1 MYTFHSFN
9 IFSETALPRPPAVPQ
24 HHHSQAVMPW
34 QYLALALQRYYI
46 FLKNRP
52 IIHQKP
58 RICISIIYIF
68 DIFRRGGILRLK
80 NGIMMS
86 IIPLHVVKSYKDK
99 EYTFLPVCLLQWT
112 QYLTAHSFLS
122 SWALYLLYLIFISIW
137 TFYYTYFLQSFTK
150 AIKKPKKA
158 P

>member
-68 DIFRRGGILRLK
+68 DIFRRGGDFEAKKRDYDEYNTTSCGEKLQGQ
-80 NGIMMS
+80 GIYIFACLPITVDTIS
-86 IIPLHVVKSYKDK
+86 HCTFIFEQLGTVPIIFNFYFNLNLLLHIFFTKFYKSYK
-99 EYTFLPVCLLQWT
+99 
-112 QYLTAHSFLS
+112 
-122 SWALYLLYLIFISIW
+122 
-137 TFYYTYFLQSFTK
+137 K
-150 AIKKPKKA
+150 A
-158 P
+158 